1 MNPVEVINRKRDG
14 EELSTEEVQAFIQDY
29 SEGRCSEGQMAAF
42 LMAVYF
48 QGMTSAE
55 VSALTGA
62 YINSGETI
70 SWEELDGPTVDK
82 HSTGGIGDKVSLPL
96 AAICAAAGAYVPMIS
111 GRGLGITGGT
121 LDKLEAIPG
130 FQVELSDSALRK
142 QLHHVGAVIC
152 GATGQLAPADK
163 HIYALRDVTGTVA
176 SLPLIA
182 ASIMSKKVAGGAD
195 SLLLDV
201 KTGKAAFM
209 QSYDD
214 SVSLAQEMVAIGKSF
229 GVNTSAFITDMN
241 RPLGRTAG
249 NGIEVIE
256 SLSILQG
263 NGPAQLADMTLQ
275 FARHMLAGAGIAA
288 EEADKALSSG
298 AAYEK
303 FCAMVAFQGGD
314 LSEFLKVQPAHTV
327 QVKASESGYVTDIDA
342 LQVGEAVWKA
352 GAGRTQPGGPVDY
365 TAGAQWFVGLGDK
378 VSAGDILFEVFGA
391 DQDRVKNSADGLGA
405 AVVLADSAPSSA
417 DSLIYQQVD

>member
-1 MNPVEVINRKRDG
+1 MNPAEIINRKRDG
-14 EELSTEEVQAFIQDY
+14 KELSTEEVRGLIQDY
-29 SEGRCSEGQMAAF
+29 IGGVCSDSQMAAF
-42 LMAVYF
+42 LMAVCF
-48 QGMTSAE
+48 QGMTSSE

-62 YINSGETI
+62 YIDSGDTI
-70 SWEELDGPTVDK
+70 SWEDLDGPTVDK

-96 AAICAAAGAYVPMIS
+96 TAICAAAGAYVPMIS

-121 LDKLEAIPG
+121 LDKLESIPG

-142 QLHHVGAVIC
+142 QLLDVKAVIC

-163 HIYALRDVTGTVA
+163 RIYALRDVTGTVA

-182 ASIMSKKVAGGAD
+182 ASIMAKKVAGGAD

-201 KTGKAAFM
+201 KTGRAAFM
-209 QSYDD
+209 QDYDD
-214 SVSLAQEMVAIGKSF
+214 SLALAREMVAIGKSF

-263 NGPAQLADMTLQ
+263 NGPSQLTDMTLQ
-275 FARHMLAGAGIAA
+275 FARHMLAGAGIAP

-303 FCAMVAFQGGD
+303 FCAMVSAQGGD
-314 LSEFLKVQPAHTV
+314 LPAFLKTQPAYTV
-327 QVKASESGYVTDIDA
+327 QVKASESGYVADIDA

-365 TAGAQWFVGLGDK
+365 TAGAQWFVDLGDK
-378 VSAGDILFEVFGA
+378 VSAGDTLFEIFGA
-391 DQDRVKNSADGLGA
+391 EQDRVKTGAVGLNT
-405 AVVLADSAPSSA
+405 AVLLSDSAPTPA